1 VISCSGKF
9 VVSKADEE
17 YDARDTGAKR
27 KFRFGPVWSGL
38 FLIRMSRGD
47 AVKRLVGSFFVISAI
62 CLLIWSANTGEALA
76 DGSGNNNP
84 AVLKADQT
92 LQSALKKGDE
102 KTVGALLDE
111 QFTSTNEAGQTRE
124 RAQFLH
130 DSKTSAQSSDIEY
143 TDVEALDYGQLAIV
157 RGLGAHQGRPD
168 IFFVR
173 VWVKRPA
180 GWRLFA
186 QQSTGFLQKGAV
198 SPQSPSA
205 GNAGTDA
212 PDCDNPC
219 RTVPFTAK
227 TADQQEVVKAYQ
239 AVETAATGHD
249 AASWAYH
256 VADEFKGIGRRYPGK
271 PDTKEGRVTQIK
283 QSGSSP
289 VILPKMV
296 WLQVF
301 NFGDA
306 AIMIAEHQSNGEP
319 PFHVIRV
326 WVNRDGRWQLFHR
339 QETTIE
345 HPAGAAS

>member
-1 VISCSGKF
+1 
-9 VVSKADEE
+9 
-17 YDARDTGAKR
+17 
-27 KFRFGPVWSGL
+27 
-38 FLIRMSRGD
+38 
-47 AVKRLVGSFFVISAI
+47 VKRLVGNFFVIGAI
-62 CLLIWSANTGEALA
+62 CLSIWAANAGEALA
-76 DGSGNNNP
+76 EGGGKTDP
-84 AVLKADQT
+84 AVLKADET
-92 LQSALKKGDE
+92 LQSAVKKGDE
-102 KTVGALLDE
+102 KAVGALLDE
-111 QFTSTNEAGQTRE
+111 QFTSTNETGRTRE

-130 DSKTSAQSSDIEY
+130 DSKTTAQNSDIEY
-143 TDVEALDYGQLAIV
+143 SDIEARDYGQLAIV
-157 RGLGAHQGRPD
+157 RGVGAHQGHAD
-168 IFFVR
+168 TFFVR

-198 SPQSPSA
+198 SPQLPPA

-219 RTVPFTAK
+219 RTVPFTPK
-227 TADQQEVVKAYQ
+227 TAEQQEVVKAYQ

-249 AASWAYH
+249 AATWAYH
-256 VADEFKGIGRRYPGK
+256 VADEFQGIGRRYPGK
-271 PDTKEGRVTQIK
+271 PDTKDGRVAQIK
-283 QSGSSP
+283 QSGSGP

-301 NFGDA
+301 NFGNA
-306 AIMIAEHQSNGEP
+306 AIMIAEHQPNGEP

-345 HPAGAAS
+345 HPTDAAR

>member
-1 VISCSGKF
+1 
-9 VVSKADEE
+9 
-17 YDARDTGAKR
+17 
-27 KFRFGPVWSGL
+27 
-38 FLIRMSRGD
+38 
-47 AVKRLVGSFFVISAI
+47 VKRLVGNFFVISAI
-62 CLLIWSANTGEALA
+62 CLSIWAANAGEAFA
-76 DGSGNNNP
+76 EGGGKTDP

-102 KTVGALLDE
+102 KAVGTLLDE
-111 QFTSTNEAGQTRE
+111 HFTSTNEAGQARE
-124 RAQFLH
+124 RVQFLH
-130 DSKTSAQSSDIEY
+130 DSKTTAQNSDIEY
-143 TDVEALDYGQLAIV
+143 TDVQALDYGQLAIV
-157 RGLGAHQGRPD
+157 RGLGAHQGHAD

-186 QQSTGFLQKGAV
+186 EQSTGFLQKGAV
-198 SPQSPSA
+198 SPQQPPA

-212 PDCDNPC
+212 PDCENPC

-227 TADQQEVVKAYQ
+227 TAEQQDVVKAYQ

-249 AASWAYH
+249 AATWAYH

-271 PDTKEGRVTQIK
+271 PDTKEGRVAQIK
-283 QSGSSP
+283 QSGSGP

-296 WLQVF
+296 SLQVF
-301 NFGDA
+301 NFGNA
-306 AIMIAEHQSNGEP
+306 AIMIAEHQPNGEP
-319 PFHVIRV
+319 PFHVIRA

-345 HPAGAAS
+345 HSTDATR